1 MGKIKNFY
9 KSTIEEAS
17 IDSYGYNFLCI
28 YGSHINGNYIAIINL
43 GVSAE
48 LSSFPNDITYNAM
61 RIAEVLEKIPQTKA
75 NASNMAYDIANAIA
89 PRLKEM
95 YDNIEIQL
103 NTIVNNNNINN
114 CKAMKEVMDFIT
126 NEEQEEDIKIEIWQM
141 STNKGSGVN
150 DCYKYITT

>member
-28 YGSHINGNYIAIINL
+28 YGSHINGNYIAIINW

-48 LSSFPNDITYNAM
+48 LSLFPNDITYNAM

-95 YDNIEIQL
+95 YDKEKNKNNEQGITKEQEQEENIEIQL

-126 NEEQEEDIKIEIWQM
+126 NEEQEEDIKIEI
-141 STNKGSGVN
+141 
-150 DCYKYITT
+150 

>member
-1 MGKIKNFY
+1 
-9 KSTIEEAS
+9 
-17 IDSYGYNFLCI
+17 
-28 YGSHINGNYIAIINL
+28 
-43 GVSAE
+43 
-48 LSSFPNDITYNAM
+48 M

-95 YDNIEIQL
+95 YDKEKNKNNEQGITKEQEQEENIEIQL

-126 NEEQEEDIKIEIWQM
+126 NEEQEEDIKIEI
-141 STNKGSGVN
+141 
-150 DCYKYITT
+150 